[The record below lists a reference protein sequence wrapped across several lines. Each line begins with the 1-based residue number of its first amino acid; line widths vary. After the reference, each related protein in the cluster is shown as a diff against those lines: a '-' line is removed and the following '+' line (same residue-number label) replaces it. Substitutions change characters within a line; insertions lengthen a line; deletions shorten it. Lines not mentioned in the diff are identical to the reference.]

1 MLFFVRK
8 RWKMYLYLN
17 GVCIKKIRNINI
29 TESPRD
35 NIYPITI
42 WFKKFIFGTNKVD
55 IIVRPTKLIYTDN
68 KRKITYWEFKY
79 EEGIDS

>member
-8 RWKMYLYLN
+8 KWKMYLYLN
-17 GVCIKKIRNINI
+17 GVCIKKLKINI

-42 WFKKFIFGTNKVD
+42 WFKKFIFRSNKVD
-55 IIVRPTKLIYTDN
+55 IIIRPTKLIYTDN
-68 KRKITYWEFKY
+68 KKKITYWEFKY
-79 EEGIDS
+79 EEGIDN